1 MSSSEKSYL
10 PLILKPLKGAS
21 ILTVGDTEMFVHEGG
36 IINFLDSVNRVQLE
50 INLDTAE
57 QARLKISSK
66 LLSLAKVIKTE
77 RPDEKK

>member
-1 MSSSEKSYL
+1 
-10 PLILKPLKGAS
+10 
-21 ILTVGDTEMFVHEGG
+21 MFVHEGG
-36 IINFLDSVNRVQLE
+36 IVNFLDSVNRVQLE
-50 INLDTAE
+50 INLDTAD